1 MESMTWM
8 TNPDFRALCAEAQ
21 RLLELGDLEGGD
33 YRWEYARIQFLDAA
47 RSALAQPAPEPPADM
62 LPAHVTAPERIW
74 LNLMGAPEFL
84 PFDDE
89 GVIWSPEQID
99 ETDIAYVRADLTQ
112 PAPEPSND

>member
-1 MESMTWM
+1 M

-33 YRWEYARIQFLDAA
+33 YRWEYARTQFLDASRA
-47 RSALAQPAPEPPADM
+47 ALAQPATEPPADM
-62 LPAHVTAPERIW
+62 LPAHATAPERIW
-74 LNLMGAPEFL
+74 LNLMGACEFS

-89 GVIWSPEQID
+89 GVVWSPEQID

-112 PAPEPSND
+112 SAPEPSND